1 MSSKSDRN
9 KGAGS
14 GVAMSA
20 GDATQDLQ
28 PIRFG
33 SAESEAQ
40 VRSLLSKADTM
51 RVRVRL
57 ADEQDVEG
65 HLFGGGDTSLVLAL
79 ALSGDDDDVEGHAIS
94 IHFPDAEQ
102 ARRFRNE
109 LLAAGVLT
117 ATLAMGV
124 GTGIALAPHQTG
136 TAAAPAS
143 QATVFMDTQ
152 TQAREGAITQSG
164 SLAIPVGSASDI
176 AQKAQA
182 AESVTGPALKSQVG
196 SQSKGATTVNPSA
209 AADAARTEAGVTGSL
224 AGSTTGTAGNPA
236 AAADAAR
243 TQAGITGSLAGSST
257 GSDTSTRTREAGA
270 LSESNP
276 VAAGDAARTQAGITG
291 SLAGSSTGDAST
303 KVREGGALS
312 ETAVN
317 PAASADAARAAA
329 GITGS
334 LAGSSTARETPAQQI
349 NDEIAAA
356 RVADQTGAAA
366 SAAIPQGASALSA
379 ADQINAEI
387 AAAQASAQAGAAAI
401 PQGASALS
409 AADQIKADIAAA
421 QAAATPA
428 ADAQTQAREG
438 GALSQASATPTPKV
452 DYSGKPLPPEPT
464 SSSPT
469 SSPSPTTT
477 DAGKPL
483 PPLDKS

>member
-1 MSSKSDRN
+1 MSSKSDRS

-20 GDATQDLQ
+20 GDANQDLQ

-124 GTGIALAPHQTG
+124 GAGVALAPHQTG

-152 TQAREGAITQSG
+152 AQAREGAITQSG

-182 AESVTGPALKSQVG
+182 AERVTGPALKSQVG
-196 SQSKGATTVNPSA
+196 SQSKGAVPVNPSA
-209 AADAARTEAGVTGSL
+209 AADAARTEAGITGSL

-243 TQAGITGSLAGSST
+243 VQAGITGSLAGSST
-257 GSDTSTRTREAGA
+257 GDASTRVREGGA

-276 VAAGDAARTQAGITG
+276 IAAGDAARTQAGITG

-317 PAASADAARAAA
+317 PAAAADAARAAA

-334 LAGSSTARETPAQQI
+334 LAGSTT
-349 NDEIAAA
+349 
-356 RVADQTGAAA
+356 
-366 SAAIPQGASALSA
+366 ALSA

-401 PQGASALS
+401 PQGASALP

-428 ADAQTQAREG
+428 ADAQTQLREG

-464 SSSPT
+464 SSSP
-469 SSPSPTTT
+469 SSSSSPTTDT
-477 DAGKPL
+477 GKPL
-483 PPLDKS
+483 PPLDKA

>member
-1 MSSKSDRN
+1 MSSKSDRS

-20 GDATQDLQ
+20 GDANQDLQ

-124 GTGIALAPHQTG
+124 GAGVALAPHQTG

-196 SQSKGATTVNPSA
+196 SQSKGATTVNPAA

-243 TQAGITGSLAGSST
+243 T
-257 GSDTSTRTREAGA
+257 REAGV

-276 VAAGDAARTQAGITG
+276 IAAGDAARTQAGITG

-317 PAASADAARAAA
+317 PAAAANAARAAA

-334 LAGSSTARETPAQQI
+334 LAGSTTARETPAQQI
-349 NDEIAAA
+349 SDEIAAA
-356 RVADQTGAAA
+356 RVAGQTGAAA
-366 SAAIPQGASALSA
+366 LAAIPQGASAPSA

-387 AAAQASAQAGAAAI
+387 AAAQASAQAGTAAI
-401 PQGASALS
+401 PQGASAPS
-409 AADQIKADIAAA
+409 AADQINAEKAG
-421 QAAATPA
+421 P
-428 ADAQTQAREG
+428 
-438 GALSQASATPTPKV
+438 
-452 DYSGKPLPPEPT
+452 
-464 SSSPT
+464 
-469 SSPSPTTT
+469 
-477 DAGKPL
+477 
-483 PPLDKS
+483 

>member
-1 MSSKSDRN
+1 MSSKSDRS

-20 GDATQDLQ
+20 GDANQDLQ
-28 PIRFG
+28 PIKFG

-65 HLFGGGDTSLVLAL
+65 HLYGGGDTSLVLAL

-124 GTGIALAPHQTG
+124 GTGVALAPHQTG

-257 GSDTSTRTREAGA
+257 GDGSTR
-270 LSESNP
+270 
-276 VAAGDAARTQAGITG
+276 
-291 SLAGSSTGDAST
+291 
-303 KVREGGALS
+303 VREGGALS

-317 PAASADAARAAA
+317 PAAAADAARAAA

-334 LAGSSTARETPAQQI
+334 LAGSTAARETPAQQI
-349 NDEIAAA
+349 SDEIAAA
-356 RVADQTGAAA
+356 QASAQAGTAA

-387 AAAQASAQAGAAAI
+387 AAAQASAQAGTAASAAI

-409 AADQIKADIAAA
+409 AADQINAEIAAA

-464 SSSPT
+464 SSSP
-469 SSPSPTTT
+469 SSSQSPTTT

-483 PPLDKS
+483 PPLDKA